1 MKMISTG
8 YERKL
13 ADAFYAVALTG
24 ARLGWAVRGVQ
35 KFSSPSPRVRQ
46 ENF

>member
-1 MKMISTG
+1 MKRISTG
-8 YERKL
+8 YGWKFENSL
-13 ADAFYAVALTG
+13 YAVALTG
-24 ARLGWAVRGVQ
+24 ARLGWAVRAAQ